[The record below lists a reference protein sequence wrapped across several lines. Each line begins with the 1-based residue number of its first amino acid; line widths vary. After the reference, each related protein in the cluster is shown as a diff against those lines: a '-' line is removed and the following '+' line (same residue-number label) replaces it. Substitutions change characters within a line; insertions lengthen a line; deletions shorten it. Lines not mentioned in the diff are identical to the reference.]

1 MSEKDSVD
9 LLDLDL
15 EELSVVSG
23 EQNSR
28 ELSASVVH
36 RLCHS

>member
-15 EELSVVSG
+15 EELPAVSG
-23 EQNSR
+23 NQDFR
-28 ELSASVVH
+28 ELSWTFV
-36 RLCHS
+36 RLPRN